1 MPKQITKHF
10 PYSDSFPMSYR
21 INCPECDT
29 VFEPRPGVWSAHC
42 PFCGCRVEVPHSVDT
57 IDASQFRKRIRKPPG
72 WLIRLQAHLPSWANF
87 ALICCGVLITLSVV
101 MQAWVVTHADRSAM
115 LMRRAIDDY
124 QSLSESADEMLVVQ
138 ACDKLL
144 DLWTT
149 SSARL
154 EADRA
159 GLTEDQTRRLRRD
172 LIRKSWNKR
181 LEAMSNSST
190 SPLQAL
196 EGESKL
202 LDETANDP
210 DLKDFSNKARTAW
223 RTTRDGGIQ
232 SQLDLCQAQIDSNR
246 PQESLKSLMNA
257 EQLQARNL
265 AEVPA
270 PTDSEPRFRSLLE
283 RLSKW
288 RGVSPRILM
297 TESNFTSTATAS
309 SQILPLIVSLATAKG
324 YALAEFADQAHQTL
338 FLKSAAYTLDLQ
350 ISERFGRGFE
360 ETPHRTTLIEVRMN
374 LLRSGKSLW
383 NQVATARTSK
393 IPAQTAMG
401 MSRLQLSK
409 QSDERIERK
418 LNEAAWETL
427 PKAINQSMQLLEAA
441 RNSPNP

>member
-1 MPKQITKHF
+1 
-10 PYSDSFPMSYR
+10 
-21 INCPECDT
+21 
-29 VFEPRPGVWSAHC
+29 
-42 PFCGCRVEVPHSVDT
+42 
-57 IDASQFRKRIRKPPG
+57 
-72 WLIRLQAHLPSWANF
+72 
-87 ALICCGVLITLSVV
+87 
-101 MQAWVVTHADRSAM
+101 
-115 LMRRAIDDY
+115 
-124 QSLSESADEMLVVQ
+124 
-138 ACDKLL
+138 
-144 DLWTT
+144 
-149 SSARL
+149 
-154 EADRA
+154 
-159 GLTEDQTRRLRRD
+159 
-172 LIRKSWNKR
+172 
-181 LEAMSNSST
+181 
-190 SPLQAL
+190 
-196 EGESKL
+196 
-202 LDETANDP
+202 
-210 DLKDFSNKARTAW
+210 
-223 RTTRDGGIQ
+223 
-232 SQLDLCQAQIDSNR
+232 
-246 PQESLKSLMNA
+246 
-257 EQLQARNL
+257 
-265 AEVPA
+265 
-270 PTDSEPRFRSLLE
+270 
-283 RLSKW
+283 
-288 RGVSPRILM
+288 M